1 MSKNIVMQ
9 ELTANRYETLYPKTS
24 TSQLEGDIS
33 AISGYSKAWNVGDI
47 LVTSRTNLSDNWL
60 LCNGTQIKREDY
72 SELKNILSES
82 GPEFN
87 WEEKSEFT
95 TKPYAQT
102 KVFGRGVEQIGRK
115 LYYFDR
121 GASSKELVAY
131 VINMDSLER
140 SEIRFTLSVD
150 FFPIRIW
157 KDEATNIIYLLS
169 GSNGTSSYFVK
180 FENEQFSYLGEF
192 ISRYWGVSLKTR
204 VFKKDNIFYLINSG
218 MSYSSRSGYVSTSN
232 FQSFQYHDPNLKY
245 WHSTPGSSQ
254 YSYGEFF
261 LLDIHN
267 DLFWAYGA
275 IMDNNN
281 KKVYYYKFFSTPPDG
296 DILFNKDE
304 WTYCSQVTNYY
315 AQKANSSSFTLGI
328 TKDCYW
334 LQTND
339 KNNAQI
345 LKYSQD
351 FLNWNTAYICTESC
365 GNYFMTASNS
375 QLYVLDAI
383 NTATLNPLTFQNECV
398 TEVTFDIL
406 SKMYFMF
413 TTNDAKAI
421 KLYTSFDSL
430 ILPETNISSANQSPL
445 YTYIKVKDGE

>member
-1 MSKNIVMQ
+1 MQ
-9 ELTANRYETLYPKTS
+9 VQTDSRYELLYPKTNVD
-24 TSQLEGDIS
+24 QVD
-33 AISGYSKAWNVGDI
+33 GYIKPWKVGDAI
-47 LVTSRTNLSDNWL
+47 VTSRTNLSEKWL
-60 LCNGTQIKREDY
+60 LCNGTQIKKEDY
-72 SELKNILSES
+72 PELKNILSES
-82 GPEFN
+82 GPKFN
-87 WEEKSEFT
+87 WEEKTEFT
-95 TKPYAQT
+95 SKPYAQ
-102 KVFGRGVEQIGRK
+102 KQVFGRGVEQIGRK
-115 LYYFDR
+115 LYYFDN

-131 VINMDSLER
+131 VINMDSLEH
-140 SEIRFTLSVD
+140 SEIRFTLSVN
-150 FFPIRIW
+150 FFATRVW
-157 KDEATNIIYLLS
+157 KDEATNVIYLLS
-169 GSNGTSSYFVK
+169 ADGTSSYFAK

-204 VFKKDNIFYLINSG
+204 VFKRDNIFYLINSG
-218 MSYSSRSGYVSTSN
+218 MSYAARSGYVSTSD
-232 FQSFQYHDPNLKY
+232 FQSFQYHHPELKY
-245 WHSTPGSSQ
+245 WRSTQ
-254 YSYGEFF
+254 YVYGDFF

-275 IMDNNN
+275 IIDNN

-296 DILFNKDE
+296 DILFNQDE

-315 AQKANSSSFTLGI
+315 AQKASNSSFTLGI

-334 LQTND
+334 LSTND
-339 KNNAQI
+339 TNNAQL

-351 FLNWNTAYICTESC
+351 FLNWNTAYILTESC
-365 GNYFMTASNS
+365 GNYFMTGLNS

-383 NTATLNPLTFQNECV
+383 DTATLNPLTFQGECV

-430 ILPETNISSANQSPL
+430 ILPETNISSVNQSPL
-445 YTYIKVKDGE
+445 YTYIKAKEGE